1 MVRHQQSTDESLL
14 EEGKSVLKL
23 SPNPVSDMLKVE
35 LPLNDAYKTVF
46 RIYDMAGKMLLRT
59 VADDNVTNSID
70 VSNLSD
76 GTYVLVA
83 NQDGVL
89 SSGKFTVKH

>member
-1 MVRHQQSTDESLL
+1 
-14 EEGKSVLKL
+14 
-23 SPNPVSDMLKVE
+23 MLKVE

-46 RIYDMAGKMLLRT
+46 RIYDMAGKMLLRA